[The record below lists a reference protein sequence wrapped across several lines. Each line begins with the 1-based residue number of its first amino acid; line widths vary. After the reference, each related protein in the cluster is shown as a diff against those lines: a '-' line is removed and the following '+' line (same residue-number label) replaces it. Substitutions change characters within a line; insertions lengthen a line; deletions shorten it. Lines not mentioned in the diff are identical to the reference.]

1 MTKQDPLPYAEQ
13 GRLVLIVND
22 RTTDSASTTVLWRAE
37 GQDVAYDQS
46 AVCFLQNKNC
56 RKVFFQGVDQTRS

>member
-22 RTTDSASTTVLWRAE
+22 RTTDSASMTVLWRAE
-37 GQDVAYDQS
+37 AQDVPYDQS
-46 AVCFLQNKNC
+46 A
-56 RKVFFQGVDQTRS
+56 GVLLAKQELS